1 MAEDEAPV
9 PGWYA
14 DPRGE
19 ASLRWWNG
27 RAWTEQTAASP
38 GGGAFAPPVAPV
50 DRASSAPA
58 QAAPPP
64 PVVVAP
70 HSAPPLVAAGPPTVV
85 IAGQT
90 RPLSGWWARAG
101 AYIID
106 ALITFAFTLPFIIA
120 AVVIVAGVDFSSIK
134 IVDNQIEGIS
144 TEEQASVGGALL
156 LVFFGALLVAFTYQP
171 ITMARKGEQNGRT
184 WGMQLLGIRVVREN
198 GGAMT
203 YGPALVRQFLVMG
216 VLYGVISG
224 IGNAVTVI
232 GGTIA
237 IALAYLWP
245 LWDKQNRALQ
255 DFICSTHVV
264 RD

>member
-1 MAEDEAPV
+1 MSEDETPV

-38 GGGAFAPPVAPV
+38 GGGAFAPPLVPGAEPTSGQDSGAPQPADV
-50 DRASSAPA
+50 PAPA
-58 QAAPPP
+58 QSLA
-64 PVVVAP
+64 VT
-70 HSAPPLVAAGPPTVV
+70 GPPTVV

-90 RPLSGWWARAG
+90 RLLSAWWPRAG

-120 AVVIVAGVDFSSIK
+120 AIVIVAGVDFSSIK

-144 TEEQASVGGALL
+144 TEDQAAVGGAVL

-171 ITMARKGEQNGRT
+171 IAMARKGEQNGRT

-198 GGAMT
+198 GEAMT

-224 IGNAVTVI
+224 IGNAVTVV

-237 IALAYLWP
+237 IVLAYLWP
-245 LWDKQNRALQ
+245 LWDSENRAAQ

>member
-1 MAEDEAPV
+1 MAEEKAPV

-38 GGGAFAPPVAPV
+38 GGGAFAPPRVPGA
-50 DRASSAPA
+50 DRTGEPTPSTPQPA
-58 QAAPPP
+58 VVAAPTQSLPI
-64 PVVVAP
+64 AE
-70 HSAPPLVAAGPPTVV
+70 PPTVV

-90 RPLSGWWARAG
+90 RLLSAWWPRAG

-120 AVVIVAGVDFSSIK
+120 AIVIIAGVDFSSVK
-134 IVDNQIEGIS
+134 VVDNQIKGIS
-144 TEEQASVGGALL
+144 TEEQAAVGGALL

-171 ITMARKGEQNGRT
+171 ITMAREGEQNGRT
-184 WGMQLLGIRVVREN
+184 WGMQLLGIRVVRES
-198 GGAMT
+198 GAAMT

-224 IGNAVTVI
+224 IGNLVTVV

-237 IALAYLWP
+237 IVLAYLWP
-245 LWDKQNRALQ
+245 LWDSENRAAQ

>member
-1 MAEDEAPV
+1 MSEDETPV

-38 GGGAFAPPVAPV
+38 GGGAFAPPLVPGAEPASGHPSGAPPSADV
-50 DRASSAPA
+50 PAPA
-58 QAAPPP
+58 QSLAVP
-64 PVVVAP
+64 
-70 HSAPPLVAAGPPTVV
+70 GPPTVV

-90 RPLSGWWARAG
+90 RLLSAWWPRAG

-120 AVVIVAGVDFSSIK
+120 AIVIVAGVDFSSIK

-144 TEEQASVGGALL
+144 TEDQAAVGGAVL

-171 ITMARKGEQNGRT
+171 ITMARNGEQNGRT

-198 GGAMT
+198 GEAMT

-224 IGNAVTVI
+224 IGNAVTVV

-237 IALAYLWP
+237 IVLAYLWP
-245 LWDKQNRALQ
+245 LWDSENRAAQ

>member
-19 ASLRWWNG
+19 APLRWWNG

-70 HSAPPLVAAGPPTVV
+70 PSAPPLVAAGPPTVV

-90 RPLSGWWARAG
+90 RPLSGWWSRAG

-106 ALITFAFTLPFIIA
+106 ALISFAFTLPFIIA
-120 AVVIVAGVDFSSIK
+120 AIVLVAGIDFASIEV
-134 IVDNQIEGIS
+134 VDNQLKGIS
-144 TEEQASVGGALL
+144 TEDQAALGGALL
-156 LVFFGALLVAFTYQP
+156 IFFFGSLLVGFTYQP

-184 WGMQLLGIRVVREN
+184 WGMQLLGIRVLREN
-198 GGAMT
+198 GGPMT

-216 VLYGVISG
+216 VLYGGISG

-245 LWDKQNRALQ
+245 LWDKENRALQ

>member
-1 MAEDEAPV
+1 MAEEKAPV
-9 PGWYA
+9 PGWYE
-14 DPRGE
+14 DPRRE

-38 GGGAFAPPVAPV
+38 GGGAFAPPLVPGAEPTSGQ
-50 DRASSAPA
+50 AS
-58 QAAPPP
+58 AAPPP
-64 PVVVAP
+64 ADVPAP
-70 HSAPPLVAAGPPTVV
+70 ARSLAVTGPPTVV
-85 IAGQT
+85 IAG
-90 RPLSGWWARAG
+90 RKRLLSAWWPRAG

-120 AVVIVAGVDFSSIK
+120 AIVIVAGVDFSTIK

-144 TEEQASVGGALL
+144 TEQQAAVGGAVL

-184 WGMQLLGIRVVREN
+184 WGMQLLGIRVVRTN
-198 GGAMT
+198 GASMT

-224 IGNAVTVI
+224 LGNAVTVV

-237 IALAYLWP
+237 IVLAYLWP
-245 LWDKQNRALQ
+245 LWDSENRAAQ

>member
-1 MAEDEAPV
+1 MSEDETPV

-38 GGGAFAPPVAPV
+38 GGGAFAPPLVPGAEPTSGQASGAPQPADV
-50 DRASSAPA
+50 PAPA
-58 QAAPPP
+58 QSLA
-64 PVVVAP
+64 VT
-70 HSAPPLVAAGPPTVV
+70 GPPTVV

-90 RPLSGWWARAG
+90 RLLSAWWPRAG

-106 ALITFAFTLPFIIA
+106 ALITFAFALPFIIA
-120 AVVIVAGVDFSSIK
+120 AIVIVAGVDFSSIK

-144 TEEQASVGGALL
+144 TEDQAAVGGAVL

-198 GGAMT
+198 GEAMT

-224 IGNAVTVI
+224 IGNAVTVV

-237 IALAYLWP
+237 IVLAYLWP
-245 LWDKQNRALQ
+245 LWDSENRAAQ